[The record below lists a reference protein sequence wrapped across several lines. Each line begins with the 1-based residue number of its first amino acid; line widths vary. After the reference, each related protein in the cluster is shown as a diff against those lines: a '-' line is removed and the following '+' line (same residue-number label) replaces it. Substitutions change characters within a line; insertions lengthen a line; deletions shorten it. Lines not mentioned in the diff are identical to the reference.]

1 MRQEPGATLRALSS
15 VLWWAMSYAVAV
27 VKWSRFA
34 LDLVVVFFSRIGAIG
49 LGMMTGS
56 LLAYAILGYA
66 TGHHGAEGS
75 FAARLEGVVFAV
87 FFIAMILF
95 AIGFTLQQRDL
106 HKVRREVGEVWWRGP
121 G

>member
-1 MRQEPGATLRALSS
+1 
-15 VLWWAMSYAVAV
+15 MSYSVGFV

-49 LGMMTGS
+49 LAMM
-56 LLAYAILGYA
+56 A
-66 TGHHGAEGS
+66 AEGT

-95 AIGFTLQQRDL
+95 AIGCTLQQRDL

>member
-1 MRQEPGATLRALSS
+1 MRQEPGATLRAFSC

-49 LGMMTGS
+49 LGMMAGS
-56 LLAYAILGYA
+56 LLVYAILGYA
-66 TGHHGAEGS
+66 TGHHGAEGT

-95 AIGFTLQQRDL
+95 AIGCTLQQRDL